1 MELDEKFN
9 LLRTLTQK
17 IRSYDKHLIDTV
29 TFCNNKMSSI
39 VYDYYPFEVEI
50 RDNNLYFFIITNRA
64 VPLHNKTAD
73 SILPSAVFIL
83 SEFTYAPPD
92 TFQYPLDSISGLE
105 ARQG

>member
-50 RDNNLYFFIITNRA
+50 RDNNLYFFIITILF
-64 VPLHNKTAD
+64 LHKYPYM
-73 SILPSAVFIL
+73 SIVK
-83 SEFTYAPPD
+83 
-92 TFQYPLDSISGLE
+92 YPYTVWN
-105 ARQG
+105 

>member
-50 RDNNLYFFIITNRA
+50 RDNNL
-64 VPLHNKTAD
+64 
-73 SILPSAVFIL
+73 
-83 SEFTYAPPD
+83 
-92 TFQYPLDSISGLE
+92 
-105 ARQG
+105 